1 MKANL
6 LCFFMHSLCA
16 ISFIYPQSQI
26 QGGLSVGGITYE
38 GDLAPSSFVV
48 SAAETHLDLGVFVY
62 LRTTDWLGLKINYHH
77 GTLSGSDATSRDE
90 GRRARNLHF
99 RSPLDELSVSGS
111 FFYTFN
117 TRKRKTIQPFL
128 SLGLGVFRFNP
139 QAEYNGQ
146 WYDLGPLS
154 TEGQGTRDFPDR
166 KPYKL
171 IQICFPV
178 GAGIQ
183 MSMSKRVQL
192 TVDVSLRKTLTDYLD
207 DVSMTYVPLEN
218 LRQERGEIAAILSNR
233 SLTKDFALVSQNQS
247 QRGIARNKDWYI
259 IGSVGLVANIL
270 GKNKKEN
277 FFKKKNDL
285 MNCKK
290 AFKKRKH

>member
-1 MKANL
+1 M
-6 LCFFMHSLCA
+6 
-16 ISFIYPQSQI
+16 
-26 QGGLSVGGITYE
+26 
-38 GDLAPSSFVV
+38 
-48 SAAETHLDLGVFVY
+48 
-62 LRTTDWLGLKINYHH
+62 
-77 GTLSGSDATSRDE
+77 
-90 GRRARNLHF
+90 
-99 RSPLDELSVSGS
+99 
-111 FFYTFN
+111 
-117 TRKRKTIQPFL
+117 
-128 SLGLGVFRFNP
+128 
-139 QAEYNGQ
+139 
-146 WYDLGPLS
+146 
-154 TEGQGTRDFPDR
+154 
-166 KPYKL
+166 
-171 IQICFPV
+171 